1 MLKARIETKMP
12 EQPQEPLP
20 AIWHAARF
28 GARRGIVRALAALRE
43 LWHLVRPPLSFALQV
58 VFALILLFEEW
69 GWRPLVAALAWLSRF
84 GPWARL
90 ELFIASLP
98 PYAALALLALPT
110 SLLFPLKLLSVYLLA
125 SGQVF
130 AAGALFFGVK
140 VASTALIARLFLLTK
155 PALMRIGWFAAA
167 YDWLMPWKDALF
179 AEIRASW
186 AWRYGRL
193 IKTRARHETVQAWT
207 RARPSLLATWH
218 ALRNRTRE
226 TWARF
231 KPAIEHQAGRL
242 RLALLRVL
250 GRA

>member
-1 MLKARIETKMP
+1 VL
-12 EQPQEPLP
+12 
-20 AIWHAARF
+20 
-28 GARRGIVRALAALRE
+28 
-43 LWHLVRPPLSFALQV
+43 
-58 VFALILLFEEW
+58 ALILLFEEW

-140 VASTALIARLFLLTK
+140 VASTALIARLFLLTR

-186 AWRYGRL
+186 AWRYGRM

-207 RARPSLLATWH
+207 RARPSRSRPGTRSATVRAKPGRVSSPPSSTRPAASASRCCVCWDARDGLLRARHLRT
-218 ALRNRTRE
+218 ARDGARRSPEARNRMISSRSSGTLS
-226 TWARF
+226 TW
-231 KPAIEHQAGRL
+231 KS
-242 RLALLRVL
+242 VL
-250 GRA
+250 KAPTCTGL